1 MAKTRKSH
9 PTACRGLNKTNCI
22 FPCAY
27 AESKLEKQRSHCY
40 SKIKRMVK
48 NAKTEKEKKML
59 KSKGKQITQKLDRAK
74 QNMKKVNKDVKDA
87 AKETSILSSITEF
100 FTPKPKE
107 ETKPEVKE
115 VKPEVEVEEVKPV
128 VEEPEAKP
136 ETVEEEETK
145 KEEEPETLE
154 EEETGEP
161 KEEIEP
167 AVETK
172 TEEKK
177 NE

>member
-107 ETKPEVKE
+107 ETKTEEPVVE
-115 VKPEVEVEEVKPV
+115 VKPEVEVEEPEK
-128 VEEPEAKP
+128 EKEKEAKTEEP
-136 ETVEEEETK
+136 ETVE
-145 KEEEPETLE
+145 E